1 MKIVLDTCALIWWSL
16 DPDLL
21 SESAKNLCD
30 EMEQKKN
37 GLVASISLWEIALK
51 VKKGKL
57 DLGID
62 FNIYINTLFQSDV
75 LQIIPIDVDLWV
87 ESVNLDWE
95 HRDPTD
101 RVVVALANQYQAQL
115 ITKDK
120 IRRFLYLC
128 GTANSLSDKLSSL
141 KNVPN

>member
-87 ESVNLDWE
+87 DSVNLDWE
-95 HRDPTD
+95 HRDPAD

-120 IRRFLYLC
+120 IIKDFYTL
-128 GTANSLSDKLSSL
+128 T
-141 KNVPN
+141 VW

>member
-21 SESAKNLCD
+21 SDSAKNLCD

-51 VKKGKL
+51 VKRGKL
-57 DLGID
+57 DLGIEL
-62 FNIYINTLFQSDV
+62 NTYINTLFRSDV
-75 LQIIPIDVDLWV
+75 LQIISIDVGLWV
-87 ESVNLDWE
+87 DSVNLDWE
-95 HRDPTD
+95 HRDPAD

-120 IRRFLYLC
+120 VIKPTFR
-128 GTANSLSDKLSSL
+128 T
-141 KNVPN
+141 